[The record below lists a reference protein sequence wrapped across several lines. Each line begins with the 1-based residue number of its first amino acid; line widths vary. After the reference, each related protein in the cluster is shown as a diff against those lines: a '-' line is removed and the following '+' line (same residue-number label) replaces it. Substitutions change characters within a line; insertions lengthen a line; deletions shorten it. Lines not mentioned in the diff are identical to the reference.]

1 MGSWFDQYFRSTFLR
16 ELVVRNSSVIYGDL
30 DQVLFSVVDTFGDS
44 FLHFL
49 GFTKSVTYY
58 TILVTY
64 NYQRGKTESTA
75 ALSGFGNPVDSYNLF
90 FQLQIASFYFIE

>member
-1 MGSWFDQYFRSTFLR
+1 MYR
-16 ELVVRNSSVIYGDL
+16 DL
-30 DQVLFSVVDTFGDS
+30 DQVLLRVVDTFGDG

-49 GFTKSVTYY
+49 GFTKTVAHY
-58 TILVTY
+58 TVLVTY

-75 ALSGFGNPVDSYNLF
+75 AFGGFGNPVDRYNLF